1 MDTWMWIVIAAVA
14 VVVLALI
21 GLVIARR
28 RRSTHLRETFGSEYD
43 RMIAQ
48 ADSRGDAE
56 MELSA
61 REKRHEDFELKPLSP
76 AARSRFQQE
85 WTAVQSRFV
94 DDPEGAVRGADN
106 IVGRVMEEQGY
117 PANGDA
123 EARAA
128 DLSVEHADVVGQY
141 RRGHALLEGSRE
153 SNEGTEHLRQAMR
166 CFRTAFE
173 ELIEDGEVART

>member
-1 MDTWMWIVIAAVA
+1 MDTWVWIAVAAVA
-14 VVVLALI
+14 VALALI
-21 GLVIARR
+21 GLAVAKQ
-28 RRSTHLRETFGSEYD
+28 RRSRHLRETFGSEYD
-43 RMIAQ
+43 RTLAKS
-48 ADSRGDAE
+48 DSRRDAE
-56 MELSA
+56 QELSE
-61 REKRHEDFELKPLSP
+61 REKRYEDFELRPLSP

-85 WTAVQSRFV
+85 WTAAQSHFV

-117 PANGDA
+117 PSNGDA

-128 DLSVEHADVVGQY
+128 DLSVEHADVVSQY

-153 SNEGTEHLRQAMR
+153 SIEGTEQLRQAMR

-173 ELIEDGEVART
+173 ELIEDGQVARR

>member
-1 MDTWMWIVIAAVA
+1 MDTWVWIVIAAV
-14 VVVLALI
+14 VVVAVALI
-21 GLVIARR
+21 GLAVAKR
-28 RRSTHLRETFGSEYD
+28 RRSEHLRETFGSEYD
-43 RMIAQ
+43 RTIAH
-48 ADSRGDAE
+48 ADNRRDAE
-56 MELSA
+56 KELA
-61 REKRHEDFELKPLSP
+61 DREKRHEDFELRPLSP

-85 WTAVQSRFV
+85 WTAVQSLFV

-117 PANGDA
+117 PSNGDA

-128 DLSVEHADVVGQY
+128 DLSVEHADVVSQY

-173 ELIEDGEVART
+173 ELIEEGEVARR